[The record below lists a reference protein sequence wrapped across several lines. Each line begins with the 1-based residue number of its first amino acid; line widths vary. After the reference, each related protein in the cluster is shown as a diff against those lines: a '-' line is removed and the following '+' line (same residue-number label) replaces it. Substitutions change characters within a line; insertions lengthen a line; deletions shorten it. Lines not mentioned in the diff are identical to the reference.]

1 MGPCKIM
8 ETRRIFLAG
17 FLMIAVYVIWSIL
30 FPPSVQAENNDE
42 KTPSIGKKDKQ
53 NNLSNGLEGEGP
65 ASGKNSSNPISNESP
80 IKKGFEPIVFDV
92 VGDLFTASLSNR
104 GGGTFLQY
112 ALPDYF
118 GSYSKSV
125 KTSRGSVGYDAE
137 APLHFLFDAD
147 DGFNDN
153 LLGCNPCIRGF
164 STASVDSITVTHNAK
179 PVQNGATINL
189 KEGAEEFI
197 FTAFQEASAV
207 MAHTITVEKD
217 QYSVQHKYDFMGKRK
232 EYVVVWKNGIA
243 PAERFAWE
251 DNNNS
256 YAGYV
261 DKAGD
266 NEWKSGNKE
275 TTSLNSDG
283 EVEWAGVRNK
293 FFISALVPKTKN
305 LKAILTPQQHSGVES
320 VYLNEYRRTDAPAIY
335 DTEIYFAESDLIQ
348 FDTFLAPLDYSVV
361 KGSEIKNLDDIM
373 TLGFWVLRSI
383 SKFIIYIIQW
393 LHNLISFG
401 GYGTTLILFACLV
414 RLVSGPLTKRSLQAT
429 QKMQAVQ
436 PLIKEI
442 QEKYK
447 SDPKKLQLKI
457 METYKEHNVNP
468 LSGCLL
474 MFLQWP
480 IMIPPFIIFR
490 STVELRAESFLWI
503 KDLSQPDYLI
513 SLPFDVPLLG
523 TGEGWTGVGILPLLM
538 GVTLYLTMKKT
549 MANSDGQ
556 NKIMMYTMNG
566 MFVLLFNSF
575 PAGIN
580 LYYVFYNILNYLQQV
595 QTKDGEPSPSLFS
608 KIREVFQKQKK

>member
-1 MGPCKIM
+1 M

-17 FLMIAVYVIWSIL
+17 FLMIAVYVVWSIL
-30 FPPSVQAENNDE
+30 FPPSIPLEDGDTKSSESRSEKKPKDDGGAGQALSPESNKLELGSKLVE
-42 KTPSIGKKDKQ
+42 KLFDS
-53 NNLSNGLEGEGP
+53 
-65 ASGKNSSNPISNESP
+65 
-80 IKKGFEPIVFDV
+80 IVFSV
-92 VGDLFTASLSNR
+92 ESDLFTASLSNKNV
-104 GGGTFLQY
+104 GTFLQY
-112 ALPDYF
+112 SLPDYL

-125 KTSRGSVGYDAE
+125 KTGRGNVGYDAN
-137 APLHFLFDAD
+137 APLHFLFDGD
-147 DGFNDN
+147 DGFEEAV
-153 LLGCNPCIRGF
+153 LGCNPCIKNF
-164 STASVDSITVTHNAK
+164 SDSSFDSVEVAYNGESVESGNTLSIKNNSEKLV
-179 PVQNGATINL
+179 
-189 KEGAEEFI
+189 
-197 FTAFQEASAV
+197 FTALRDGDVV
-207 MAHTITVEKD
+207 MKHTMEFSKD
-217 QYSVQHKYDFMGKRK
+217 SYSVQHKYNFMGKRD
-232 EYVVVWKNGIA
+232 EYVVVWRNGIA

-261 DKAGD
+261 DKAED
-266 NEWKSGNKE
+266 DEWKSGNTE

-305 LKAILTPQQHSGVES
+305 LKAILTPQKYGGVED
-320 VYLNEYRRTDAPAIY
+320 VYLNEYRRTDAPAVY
-335 DTEIYFAESDLIQ
+335 DTEIYFAEDDLIQ
-348 FDTFLAPLDYSVV
+348 FDTFLAPLDYSIV
-361 KGSEIKNLDDIM
+361 KSSEIKNLDDVM

-393 LHNLISFG
+393 LYSLVGFG

-414 RLVSGPLTKRSLQAT
+414 RLVSGPLTKRSLVAT

-436 PLIKEI
+436 PIIKEI
-442 QEKYK
+442 QEKHK

-513 SLPFDVPLLG
+513 YLPFDIPLLG

-538 GVTLYLTMKKT
+538 GITLYLTMKKT

-595 QTKDGEPSPSLFS
+595 QTKDGDSSPSLFS
-608 KIREVFQKQKK
+608 KIQEVFQKQKK